1 MNYNLIIEEPG
12 KFKRY
17 SYISVPSRIQ
27 GVAVYPG
34 LVVPFDLT
42 VPLPQ
47 APAVTYGIIAM
58 PPHPE
63 YKPVVYPPY
72 VGVPAQKPKQYFA

>member
-12 KFKRY
+12 KFRRY

-47 APAVTYGIIAM
+47 APAVTYGIATM
-58 PPHPE
+58 PPIPE
-63 YKPVVYPPY
+63 YKRVAYAPY
-72 VGVPAQKPKQYFA
+72 VGVPPTKAKRIFA

>member
-27 GVAVYPG
+27 GVAVYPS
-34 LVVPFDLT
+34 LVVLFDLT

-58 PPHPE
+58 PPTPE
-63 YKPVVYPPY
+63 SKLIVYAPY
-72 VGVPAQKPKQYFA
+72 VPVPATKAKRIFA